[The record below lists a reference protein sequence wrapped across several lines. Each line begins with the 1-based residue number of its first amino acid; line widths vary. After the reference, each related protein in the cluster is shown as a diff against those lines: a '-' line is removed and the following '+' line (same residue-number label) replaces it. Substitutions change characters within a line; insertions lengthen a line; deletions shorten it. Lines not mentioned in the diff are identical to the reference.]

1 MDPSA
6 VTPTHPLVTHSP
18 LLLILPSPSV
28 VFTSHPPSPP
38 HTAGSRSALVSP
50 HPLPPKAVRK
60 GAPGFRKAHKLTE
73 SHVGAQFKF
82 LLLPGRG
89 PVLTTRFAEERSTF
103 TIIFSSQ
110 MATLKIAKA
119 AGRLGVTAGHRAG
132 RAPRRWGREE
142 LPRAHKPRWP
152 RRSQLSGEV
161 LSANRTTP
169 SGAFQGSLLSLLQGS
184 YLSSHSTH

>member
-1 MDPSA
+1 M
-6 VTPTHPLVTHSP
+6 
-18 LLLILPSPSV
+18 
-28 VFTSHPPSPP
+28 
-38 HTAGSRSALVSP
+38 
-50 HPLPPKAVRK
+50 
-60 GAPGFRKAHKLTE
+60 
-73 SHVGAQFKF
+73 GAQFKF

-103 TIIFSSQ
+103 SIFFSSQ

-132 RAPRRWGREE
+132 RAPRRWGREG

-161 LSANRTTP
+161 LSANRTTNSQWCF
-169 SGAFQGSLLSLLQGS
+169 SGVLVISAPGVLPLFTFHPLMGREHGLGEEIRTRCVQNVPLLSLACPAFFL
-184 YLSSHSTH
+184 L